1 MKDKL
6 NIFFKLQSQVYRIV
20 LFLLSVSL
28 IVYLIPK
35 KGKFQYDF
43 KEGKP
48 WKYETLISP
57 FDFLIQKSESEIN
70 FEKLLISR
78 NAIKYFTKD
87 SNVSDSIIS
96 LVNVKFNDS
105 FPNLSQQAQQAK
117 EIINNIYNPG
127 LVNNSIEIEMDSIF
141 LVSKIDKIK
150 IKYDQLNKTNDYMID
165 SLIYNS
171 IEDSIQLHA
180 FLKDILIPDVIY
192 DEKTTNNSLNE
203 QLSQISYSKGSVS
216 NGVRIISRG
225 EIVDADKLSVLIS
238 LKMKFES
245 QLWSK
250 SNFNWITL
258 GYSIIVLIT
267 LFFLLLFLKKNRNS
281 IYLNNTKITF
291 VFIIILIF
299 ISITLTV
306 FKYQPTYIYVV
317 PLCSVPLLLRAFFD
331 SRLGLFVHVL
341 TLLILGFIVPNNF
354 EFLFLHTIAGIVTIL
369 TPSDLYQRA
378 NLFISVSI
386 ITSVYIL
393 SYFSISIIANGDI
406 NYIDLNIPLLFIFN
420 GLATLFVHPL
430 IYIFEKIFGLVSDVS
445 LLELTNTNSKLLKD
459 LSEKAPGTFYHSLAV
474 SNLAEAVA
482 TQISANVM
490 LVRVGALYHDIGKMN
505 NPNYFIE
512 NQLNSFNPHN
522 DLEPLES
529 AEIIKDHISNG
540 IEIAKKSRLPDRVI
554 DFIRTHHGTSM
565 IRFFYDKAI
574 KSKADS
580 NEFDFRYSG
589 PKPFSKE
596 TAIVMMADS
605 IEAASKSIKEPNIK
619 LIENF
624 VDKII
629 NTQIEDNQF
638 ENCNITLK
646 ELNLTKKILKEKLN
660 NIYHLRVEYPD

>member
-6 NIFFKLQSQVYRIV
+6 NIFFKLQSQIYRII
-20 LFLLSVSL
+20 LYLLSVF
-28 IVYLIPK
+28 IIIYIIPK

-70 FEKLLISR
+70 FEKFLISK
-78 NAIKYFTKD
+78 NATKYFNKNL
-87 SNVSDSIIS
+87 NVSDSIIS
-96 LVNVKFNDS
+96 IVNTKLNDS
-105 FPNLSQQAQQAK
+105 FPNLFQQTK
-117 EIINNIYNPG
+117 EILNKIYEPG
-127 LVNNSIEIEMDSIF
+127 LVNYSIELEADSVF
-141 LVSKIDKIK
+141 LISKINKSKIR
-150 IKYDQLNKTNDYMID
+150 YDELNKTNDYKID
-165 SLIYNS
+165 SIIYNS
-171 IEDSIQLHA
+171 LEDSFQLHA
-180 FLKDILIPDVIY
+180 FLRDILIADVVF
-192 DEKTTNNSLNE
+192 DKETTNSNLNK
-203 QLSQISYSKGSVS
+203 LLNQISHTKGLVS

-225 EIVDADKLSVLIS
+225 EIVDADKFGILNS

-258 GYSIIVLIT
+258 GYSIIVGIT
-267 LFFLLLFLKKNRNS
+267 LFFLLLFLKKNRIS

-291 VFIIILIF
+291 IFLIILIF
-299 ISITLTV
+299 ISITIAV
-306 FKYQPTYIYVV
+306 FKYQPDYIYVV
-317 PLCSVPLLLRAFFD
+317 PLCSIPLLLRAFFD

-354 EFLFLHTIAGIVTIL
+354 EFLFLHTIAGIITIL

-378 NLFISVSI
+378 NLFVSVSI

-406 NYIDLNIPLLFIFN
+406 SYIDLNIPLLFIFN

-445 LLELTNTNSKLLKD
+445 LLELTNTNSKLLKE

-512 NQLNSFNPHN
+512 NQSNSFNPHN
-522 DLEPLES
+522 ELEPLES
-529 AEIIKDHISNG
+529 SNIIKDHISNG
-540 IEIAKKSRLPDRVI
+540 IEIAKRNRLPDRVI

-565 IRFFYDKAI
+565 IKFFYDKAI
-574 KSKADS
+574 KSKVDS
-580 NEFDFRYSG
+580 NESDFRYSG

-596 TAIVMMADS
+596 TAIVMMTDS
-605 IEAASKSIKEPNIK
+605 IEAASKSIKEPNVK

>member
-6 NIFFKLQSQVYRIV
+6 NIFFKLQSQIYRII
-20 LFLLSVSL
+20 LYLLSAFI
-28 IVYLIPK
+28 IVYIIPK

-48 WKYETLISP
+48 WEYETLISP

-70 FEKLLISR
+70 FEKFLISK
-78 NAIKYFTKD
+78 NATKYFNKNL
-87 SNVSDSIIS
+87 NVSDSIIS
-96 LVNVKFNDS
+96 IVNTKLNDS
-105 FPNLSQQAQQAK
+105 FPNLFQQTK
-117 EIINNIYNPG
+117 EILNKIYEPG
-127 LVNNSIEIEMDSIF
+127 LVNYSIELEADSVF
-141 LVSKIDKIK
+141 LISKINKSKIR
-150 IKYDQLNKTNDYMID
+150 YDQLNKINDYKID
-165 SLIYNS
+165 SIIYNS
-171 IEDSIQLHA
+171 LEDSFQLHA
-180 FLKDILIPDVIY
+180 FLRDILIADVVF
-192 DEKTTNNSLNE
+192 DKETTNSNLNK
-203 QLSQISYSKGSVS
+203 LLNQISHTKGLVS

-225 EIVDADKLSVLIS
+225 EIVDADKFGILNS

-258 GYSIIVLIT
+258 GYSIIVGIT
-267 LFFLLLFLKKNRNS
+267 LFFLLLFLKKNRIS

-291 VFIIILIF
+291 VFLIILIF
-299 ISITLTV
+299 ISITIAV
-306 FKYQPTYIYVV
+306 FKYQPDYIYVV
-317 PLCSVPLLLRAFFD
+317 PLCSIPLLLRAFFD

-354 EFLFLHTIAGIVTIL
+354 EFLFLHTIAGIITIL

-378 NLFISVSI
+378 NLFVSVSI

-406 NYIDLNIPLLFIFN
+406 SYIDLNIPLLFIFN

-445 LLELTNTNSKLLKD
+445 LLELTNTNSKLLKE

-512 NQLNSFNPHN
+512 NQSNSFNPHN
-522 DLEPLES
+522 ELEPLES
-529 AEIIKDHISNG
+529 SNIIKDHISNG
-540 IEIAKKSRLPDRVI
+540 IEIAKRNRLPDRVI

-565 IRFFYDKAI
+565 IKFFYDKAI
-574 KSKADS
+574 KSKVDS
-580 NEFDFRYSG
+580 NESDFRYSG

-605 IEAASKSIKEPNIK
+605 IEAASKSIKEPNVK

-638 ENCNITLK
+638 ENCNITLE
-646 ELNLTKKILKEKLN
+646 ELNFTKKILKEKLN

>member
-6 NIFFKLQSQVYRIV
+6 NIFFKLQSQIYRII
-20 LFLLSVSL
+20 LYLLSVF
-28 IVYLIPK
+28 IIIYIIPK

-70 FEKLLISR
+70 FEKFLISK
-78 NAIKYFTKD
+78 NATKYFNKNL
-87 SNVSDSIIS
+87 NVSDSIIS
-96 LVNVKFNDS
+96 IVNTKLNDS
-105 FPNLSQQAQQAK
+105 FPNLFQQTK
-117 EIINNIYNPG
+117 EILNKIYEPG
-127 LVNNSIEIEMDSIF
+127 LVNYSIELEADSVF
-141 LVSKIDKIK
+141 LISKINKSKIR
-150 IKYDQLNKTNDYMID
+150 YDELNKTNDYKID
-165 SLIYNS
+165 SIIYNS
-171 IEDSIQLHA
+171 LEDSFQLHA
-180 FLKDILIPDVIY
+180 FLRDILIADVVF
-192 DEKTTNNSLNE
+192 DKETTNSNLNK
-203 QLSQISYSKGSVS
+203 LLNQISHTKGLVS

-225 EIVDADKLSVLIS
+225 EIVDADKLGMLNS

-258 GYSIIVLIT
+258 GYSIIVGIT
-267 LFFLLLFLKKNRNS
+267 LFFLLLFLKKNRIS

-291 VFIIILIF
+291 VFLIILIF
-299 ISITLTV
+299 ISITITV
-306 FKYQPTYIYVV
+306 FKYQPDYIYVV
-317 PLCSVPLLLRAFFD
+317 PLCSIPLLLRAFFD

-354 EFLFLHTIAGIVTIL
+354 EFLFLHTIAGIITIL

-378 NLFISVSI
+378 NLFVSVSI

-406 NYIDLNIPLLFIFN
+406 SYIDLNIPLLFIFN

-445 LLELTNTNSKLLKD
+445 LLELTNTNSKLLKE

-512 NQLNSFNPHN
+512 NQSNSFNPHN
-522 DLEPLES
+522 ELEPLES
-529 AEIIKDHISNG
+529 SNIIKDHISNG
-540 IEIAKKSRLPDRVI
+540 IEIAKRNRLPDRVI

-565 IRFFYDKAI
+565 IKFFYDKAI
-574 KSKADS
+574 KSKVDS
-580 NEFDFRYSG
+580 NESDFRYSG

-605 IEAASKSIKEPNIK
+605 IEAASKSIKEPNVK

-638 ENCNITLK
+638 ENCNITLE
-646 ELNLTKKILKEKLN
+646 ELNFTKKILKEKLN

>member
-6 NIFFKLQSQVYRIV
+6 NIFFKLQSQIYRII
-20 LFLLSVSL
+20 LYLLSVF
-28 IVYLIPK
+28 IIIYIIPK

-70 FEKLLISR
+70 FEKFLISK
-78 NAIKYFTKD
+78 NATKYFNKNL
-87 SNVSDSIIS
+87 NVSDSIIS
-96 LVNVKFNDS
+96 IVNTKLNDS
-105 FPNLSQQAQQAK
+105 FPNLFQQTK
-117 EIINNIYNPG
+117 EILNKIYEPG
-127 LVNNSIEIEMDSIF
+127 LVNYSIELEADSVF
-141 LVSKIDKIK
+141 LISKINKSKIR
-150 IKYDQLNKTNDYMID
+150 YDELNKTNDYKID
-165 SLIYNS
+165 SIIYNS
-171 IEDSIQLHA
+171 LEDSFQLHA
-180 FLKDILIPDVIY
+180 FLRDILIADVVF
-192 DEKTTNNSLNE
+192 DKETTNSNLNK
-203 QLSQISYSKGSVS
+203 LLNQISHTKGLVS

-225 EIVDADKLSVLIS
+225 EIVDADKFGILNS

-258 GYSIIVLIT
+258 GYSIIVGIT
-267 LFFLLLFLKKNRNS
+267 LFFLLLFLKKNRIS

-291 VFIIILIF
+291 VFLIILIF
-299 ISITLTV
+299 ISITIAV
-306 FKYQPTYIYVV
+306 FKYQPDYIYVV
-317 PLCSVPLLLRAFFD
+317 PLCSIPLLLRAFFD

-354 EFLFLHTIAGIVTIL
+354 EFLFLHTIAGIITIL

-378 NLFISVSI
+378 NLFVSVSI

-393 SYFSISIIANGDI
+393 SYFSISIITNGDI
-406 NYIDLNIPLLFIFN
+406 SYIDLNIPLLFIFN

-445 LLELTNTNSKLLKD
+445 LLELTNTNSKLLKE

-512 NQLNSFNPHN
+512 NQSNSFNPHN
-522 DLEPLES
+522 ELEPLES
-529 AEIIKDHISNG
+529 SNIIKDHISNG
-540 IEIAKKSRLPDRVI
+540 IEIAKRNRLPDRVI

-565 IRFFYDKAI
+565 IKFFYDKAI
-574 KSKADS
+574 KSKVDS
-580 NEFDFRYSG
+580 NESDFRYSG

-605 IEAASKSIKEPNIK
+605 IEAASKSIKEPNVK

-638 ENCNITLK
+638 ENCNITLE
-646 ELNLTKKILKEKLN
+646 ELNFTKKILKEKLN

>member
-6 NIFFKLQSQVYRIV
+6 NIFFKLQSQIYRIV

-70 FEKLLISR
+70 FEKLLISK
-78 NAIKYFTKD
+78 NATKYFTKD
-87 SNVSDSIIS
+87 SNVLDSIIS
-96 LVNVKFNDS
+96 LVNAKFNDS
-105 FPNLSQQAQQAK
+105 FPNLSQQAK
-117 EIINNIYNPG
+117 EIINNTYNPG
-127 LVNNSIEIEMDSIF
+127 LVNNSIEIEIDSIF

-150 IKYDQLNKTNDYMID
+150 IRYDQLNKTNDYKID
-165 SLIYNS
+165 SIIYNS
-171 IEDSIQLHA
+171 IEDSIQLHS

-192 DEKTTNNSLNE
+192 DEKTTTNSLNE

-225 EIVDADKLSVLIS
+225 EIVDNDKLGILNS

-258 GYSIIVLIT
+258 GYSIIVGIT

-291 VFIIILIF
+291 IFLIIFIF
-299 ISITLTV
+299 ISITLSV
-306 FKYQPTYIYVV
+306 FKYQPDYIYVV
-317 PLCSVPLLLRAFFD
+317 PLCSIPLLLRAFFD

-341 TLLILGFIVPNNF
+341 TLLILGFIVPDNF
-354 EFLFLHTIAGIVTIL
+354 EFLFLHTIAGIVTII
-369 TPSDLYQRA
+369 TTSDLYQRA

-386 ITSVYIL
+386 ITSVYII
-393 SYFSISIIANGDI
+393 SYFSISILSNGDI

-445 LLELTNTNSKLLKD
+445 LLELTNTNSKLLKE

-529 AEIIKDHISNG
+529 AKIIKDHISNG
-540 IEIAKKSRLPDRVI
+540 IEIAKRNRLPDRVI

-574 KSKADS
+574 KSKANS
-580 NEFDFRYSG
+580 SCQLFCSFQSG
-589 PKPFSKE
+589 CS
-596 TAIVMMADS
+596 V
-605 IEAASKSIKEPNIK
+605 
-619 LIENF
+619 F
-624 VDKII
+624 VK
-629 NTQIEDNQF
+629 T
-638 ENCNITLK
+638 
-646 ELNLTKKILKEKLN
+646 
-660 NIYHLRVEYPD
+660 

>member
-6 NIFFKLQSQVYRIV
+6 NIFFKLQAQIYRII
-20 LFLLSVSL
+20 LYLLSVF
-28 IVYLIPK
+28 IIIYIIPK

-70 FEKLLISR
+70 FEKFLISK
-78 NAIKYFTKD
+78 NATKYFNKNL
-87 SNVSDSIIS
+87 NVSDSIIS
-96 LVNVKFNDS
+96 IVNTKLNDS
-105 FPNLSQQAQQAK
+105 FPNLFQQTK
-117 EIINNIYNPG
+117 EILNKIYEPG
-127 LVNNSIEIEMDSIF
+127 LVNYSIELEADSVF
-141 LVSKIDKIK
+141 LISKINKSKIR
-150 IKYDQLNKTNDYMID
+150 YDELNKTNDYKID
-165 SLIYNS
+165 SIIYNS
-171 IEDSIQLHA
+171 LEDSFQLHA
-180 FLKDILIPDVIY
+180 FLRDILIADVVF
-192 DEKTTNNSLNE
+192 DKETTNSNLNK
-203 QLSQISYSKGSVS
+203 LLNQISHTKGLVT

-225 EIVDADKLSVLIS
+225 EIVDADKLGMLNS

-258 GYSIIVLIT
+258 GYSIIVGIT
-267 LFFLLLFLKKNRNS
+267 LFFLLLFLKKNRIS

-291 VFIIILIF
+291 IFLIILIF
-299 ISITLTV
+299 ISITIAV
-306 FKYQPTYIYVV
+306 FKYQPDYIYVV
-317 PLCSVPLLLRAFFD
+317 PLCSIPLLLRAFFD

-354 EFLFLHTIAGIVTIL
+354 EFLFLHTIAGIITIL

-378 NLFISVSI
+378 NLFVSVSI
-386 ITSVYIL
+386 ITCVYIL
-393 SYFSISIIANGDI
+393 SYFSISIITNGDI
-406 NYIDLNIPLLFIFN
+406 SYIDLNIPLLFIFN

-445 LLELTNTNSKLLKD
+445 LLELTNTNSKLLKE

-512 NQLNSFNPHN
+512 NQSNSFNPHN
-522 DLEPLES
+522 ELEPLES
-529 AEIIKDHISNG
+529 SNIIKDHISNG
-540 IEIAKKSRLPDRVI
+540 IEIAKRNRLPDRVI

-565 IRFFYDKAI
+565 IKFFYDKAI
-574 KSKADS
+574 KSKVDS
-580 NEFDFRYSG
+580 NESDFRYSG

-596 TAIVMMADS
+596 TAIVMMTDS
-605 IEAASKSIKEPNIK
+605 IEAASKSIKEPNVK

-638 ENCNITLK
+638 ENCNITLE
-646 ELNLTKKILKEKLN
+646 ELNFTKKILKEKLN

>member
-6 NIFFKLQSQVYRIV
+6 NIFFKLQSQIYRII
-20 LFLLSVSL
+20 LYLLSVF
-28 IVYLIPK
+28 IIIYIIPK

-48 WKYETLISP
+48 WEYETLISP

-70 FEKLLISR
+70 FEKFLISK
-78 NAIKYFTKD
+78 NATKYFNKNL
-87 SNVSDSIIS
+87 NVSDSIIS
-96 LVNVKFNDS
+96 IVNTKLNDS
-105 FPNLSQQAQQAK
+105 FPNLFQQTK
-117 EIINNIYNPG
+117 EILNKIYEPG
-127 LVNNSIEIEMDSIF
+127 LVNYSIELEADSVF
-141 LVSKIDKIK
+141 LISKINKSKIR
-150 IKYDQLNKTNDYMID
+150 YDELNKTNDYKID
-165 SLIYNS
+165 SIIYNS
-171 IEDSIQLHA
+171 LEDSFQLHA
-180 FLKDILIPDVIY
+180 FLRDILIADVVF
-192 DEKTTNNSLNE
+192 DKETTNSNLNK
-203 QLSQISYSKGSVS
+203 LLNQISHTKGLVS

-225 EIVDADKLSVLIS
+225 EIVDADKFGILNS

-258 GYSIIVLIT
+258 GYSIIVGIT
-267 LFFLLLFLKKNRNS
+267 LFFLLLFLKKNRIS

-291 VFIIILIF
+291 VFLIILIF
-299 ISITLTV
+299 ISITITV
-306 FKYQPTYIYVV
+306 FKYQPDYIYVV
-317 PLCSVPLLLRAFFD
+317 PLCSIPLLLRAFFD

-354 EFLFLHTIAGIVTIL
+354 EFLFLHTIAGIITIL

-378 NLFISVSI
+378 NLFVSVSI

-406 NYIDLNIPLLFIFN
+406 SYIDLNIPLLFIFN

-445 LLELTNTNSKLLKD
+445 LLELTNTNSKLLKE

-512 NQLNSFNPHN
+512 NQSNSFNPHN
-522 DLEPLES
+522 ELEPLES
-529 AEIIKDHISNG
+529 SNIIKDHISNG
-540 IEIAKKSRLPDRVI
+540 IEIAKRNRLPDRVI

-565 IRFFYDKAI
+565 IKFFYDKAI
-574 KSKADS
+574 KSKVDS
-580 NEFDFRYSG
+580 NESDFRYSG

-605 IEAASKSIKEPNIK
+605 IEAASKSIKEPNVK

-638 ENCNITLK
+638 ENCNITLE
-646 ELNLTKKILKEKLN
+646 ELNFTKKILKEKLN

>member
-6 NIFFKLQSQVYRIV
+6 NIFFKLQSQIYRII
-20 LFLLSVSL
+20 LYLLSVF
-28 IVYLIPK
+28 IIIYIIPK

-70 FEKLLISR
+70 FEKFLISK
-78 NAIKYFTKD
+78 NATKYFNKNL
-87 SNVSDSIIS
+87 NVSDSIIS
-96 LVNVKFNDS
+96 IVNTKLNDS
-105 FPNLSQQAQQAK
+105 FPNLFQQTK
-117 EIINNIYNPG
+117 EILNKIYEPG
-127 LVNNSIEIEMDSIF
+127 LVNYSIELEADSVF
-141 LVSKIDKIK
+141 LISKINKSKIR
-150 IKYDQLNKTNDYMID
+150 YDELNKTNDYKID
-165 SLIYNS
+165 SIIYNS
-171 IEDSIQLHA
+171 LEDSFQLHA
-180 FLKDILIPDVIY
+180 FLRDILIADVVF
-192 DEKTTNNSLNE
+192 DKETTNSNLNK
-203 QLSQISYSKGSVS
+203 LLNQISHTKGLVS

-225 EIVDADKLSVLIS
+225 EIVDADKFGILNS

-258 GYSIIVLIT
+258 GYSIIVGIT
-267 LFFLLLFLKKNRNS
+267 LFFLLLFLKKNRIS

-291 VFIIILIF
+291 VFLIILIF
-299 ISITLTV
+299 ISITIAV
-306 FKYQPTYIYVV
+306 FKYQPDYIYVV
-317 PLCSVPLLLRAFFD
+317 PLCSIPLLLRAFFD

-354 EFLFLHTIAGIVTIL
+354 EFLFLHTIAGIITIL

-378 NLFISVSI
+378 NLFVSVSI
-386 ITSVYIL
+386 ITCVYIL

-406 NYIDLNIPLLFIFN
+406 SYIDLNIPLLFIFN

-445 LLELTNTNSKLLKD
+445 LLELTNTNSKLLKE

-512 NQLNSFNPHN
+512 NQSNSFNPHN
-522 DLEPLES
+522 ELEPLES
-529 AEIIKDHISNG
+529 SNIIKDHISNG
-540 IEIAKKSRLPDRVI
+540 IEIAKRNRLPDRVI

-565 IRFFYDKAI
+565 IKFFYDKAI
-574 KSKADS
+574 KSKVDS
-580 NEFDFRYSG
+580 NESDFRYSG

-605 IEAASKSIKEPNIK
+605 IEAASKSIKEPNVK